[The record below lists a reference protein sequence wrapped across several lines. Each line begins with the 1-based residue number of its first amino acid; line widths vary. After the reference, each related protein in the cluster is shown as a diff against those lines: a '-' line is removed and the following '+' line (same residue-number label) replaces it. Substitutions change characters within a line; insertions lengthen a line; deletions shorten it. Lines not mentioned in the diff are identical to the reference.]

1 MKLYTLES
9 LESKMN
15 VIVVIDLA
23 VAGFLVGANVWF
35 FFLQSPLLISIM
47 GREKFVPIQMKLT
60 KLLFKSLTVAAVL
73 LVVLAWFS
81 GGTQTI
87 FGAVFAAASA
97 LIAHFVII
105 PRALKAGG
113 KGRVETIAKGG
124 DHSVA
129 KFASEGSGPSAAFW
143 HRMVVVFVVLIL
155 IGALVNIS
163 GIAH

>member
-1 MKLYTLES
+1 
-9 LESKMN
+9 MN
-15 VIVVIDLA
+15 IIVVIDLA

-73 LVVLAWFS
+73 LVLLAWFS

-97 LIAHFVII
+97 LLAHFVII

-113 KGRVETIAKGG
+113 KGRAETIAEGG

-163 GIAH
+163 GTVR

>member
-1 MKLYTLES
+1 
-9 LESKMN
+9 MN
-15 VIVVIDLA
+15 LIVVIDLA
-23 VAGFLVGANVWF
+23 VACFLVGANVWF

-73 LVVLAWFS
+73 LVLLAWFS

-97 LIAHFVII
+97 LAAHFVII

-113 KGRVETIAKGG
+113 KGRAETIAEGG

-163 GIAH
+163 GTVR

>member
-1 MKLYTLES
+1 
-9 LESKMN
+9 MN
-15 VIVVIDLA
+15 VIVIIDLA

-60 KLLFKSLTVAAVL
+60 KLLFKSLSIAAVA

-81 GGTQTI
+81 GGSQAI
-87 FGAVFAAASA
+87 FGATFAAVSA
-97 LIAHFVII
+97 VIAHFVII
-105 PRALKAGG
+105 PKALKAGG
-113 KGRVETIAKGG
+113 KGRVETIAEGG

-143 HRMVVVFVVLIL
+143 HRTVVVFVVLIL

-163 GIAH
+163 GMVG